1 MTPYSPELNP
11 LYLYDMIQTKTT
23 RQLLHRYQTKIKLT
37 VDLDSNRRRR
47 LLTALIFSRSKLY
60 KLCALRYRNVLNNF
74 QTITLILE
82 ASGEILNSDTSLFRV
97 QCLQTLQNLTP

>member
-23 RQLLHRYQTKIKLT
+23 PQLLHRYQTKIKLT